1 MSTRREIDV
10 VIAMQLGIN
19 HTSNAYMFKESKQF
33 NVPFGTKESTCTSMA
48 TPTVAL
54 FDDKGDIKSYGFE
67 AELQH
72 MQLDNT
78 SNHLLF
84 RKFIWNLF
92 CSDKTVS

>member
-19 HTSNAYMFKESKQF
+19 HTSNAYMFKKSTQF
-33 NVPFGTKESTCTSMA
+33 SVLFGTKGSTCTS

-54 FDDKGDIKSYGFE
+54 FDDKGDIQSYGFE